1 VAGHGIYIKFG
12 ALEDGAAEQKAVG
25 QLIADA
31 LSRAGLKSQWNGDPE
46 TAVRVRL
53 KWRKRRAD

>member
-1 VAGHGIYIKFG
+1 VAGGSIYIKFDSV
-12 ALEDGAAEQKAVG
+12 EDDATKKKTVG
-25 QLIADA
+25 QLIVDA
-31 LSRAGLKSQWNGDPE
+31 LSRAGLKPEWNGDPE